1 VTASEREAVR
11 QEFTRAA
18 AGFADRTRGRFDSL
32 GVLGFSRVPPGA
44 SVVEVGGGTGSFISL
59 FEGGGRTLV
68 NVDLTPAML
77 AVSRRSHPRVLLLNA
92 DAAKLPL
99 ATGSVDLVAGAQVL
113 HHIHKPLPVL
123 REMKRVAAPT
133 GRVLIVDQCATE
145 RYEEA
150 VAMNELEIVRD
161 PSHAASRPPSAF
173 RTLLRAAGLSILGE
187 RVVEVP
193 ERFSQWMRPG
203 EFPDER
209 IRSVLDFIERRGRE
223 TGMRFERDGDEWVFT
238 RRRIMLLAE

>member
-1 VTASEREAVR
+1 
-11 QEFTRAA
+11 
-18 AGFADRTRGRFDSL
+18 
-32 GVLGFSRVPPGA
+32 VLGFSQVPPGA

>member
-1 VTASEREAVR
+1 MTASEREAVR

-32 GVLGFSRVPPGA
+32 GVLGFSQVPPGA